1 MAYDLVLKDISEE
14 IFSII
19 NLGIICLYEHNKVD
33 GHIGDPAVFVN
44 FAFVGEDGSS
54 RLDKN
59 TLFNRNGQIIH

>member
-1 MAYDLVLKDISEE
+1 VLKDISEE

-19 NLGIICLYEHNKVD
+19 NLGIICLYEHYKVD
-33 GHIGDPAVFVN
+33 GHIGDLAVFVN